1 MKILISPLVHQA
13 IDEFYDYA
21 LLNHETL
28 DEITVIKKK
37 DRLYDALESL
47 RNHAR
52 IHPKARLKQDWI
64 DNGYYE
70 CIVENFHFAYYVA
83 ETGVA
88 EDVVVVVD
96 ACHSL
101 LYHN

>member
-1 MKILISPLVHQA
+1 MKILISPFVHQA

-21 LLNHETL
+21 LQNHETL

-37 DRLYDALESL
+37 DRLYDTIESL
-47 RNHAR
+47 RSHAR
-52 IHPKARLKQDWI
+52 IHSKARLKQDWI
-64 DNGYYE
+64 DNGFYE
-70 CIVENFHFAYYVA
+70 CIIENFHFAYYVA
-83 ETGVA
+83 KDKTG
-88 EDVVVVVD
+88 EDVVIVAD